1 MLSEE
6 EKKAINSLKNE
17 YKKLE
22 EEGNILFPLFKQQAK
37 TILNLI
43 TKLQKENE
51 ELTTALSKQSKDIGN
66 YLVELQQKDK
76 QIDLMAGYISNLDID
91 EDICKEQSDNN
102 CDDINREA
110 DCKDCIKQYFEKL
123 TKENKNET

>member
-6 EKKAINSLKNE
+6 EKKVINSLKNE

-43 TKLQKENE
+43 TKLQEENE
-51 ELTTALSKQSKDIGN
+51 VLTTALSKQSKDIGN
-66 YLVELQQKDK
+66 YLAELQQKDK
-76 QIDLMAGYISNLDID
+76 QIDLMVKHIYDSN
-91 EDICKEQSDNN
+91 EEYCSGRKCNKELN
-102 CDDINREA
+102 CI
-110 DCKDCIKQYFEKL
+110 KCIKQYFEKQA
-123 TKENKNET
+123 KRERRING